1 MSGVFIHSLIGEY
14 VIAQPSSH
22 SPQGPHE
29 PEVTL
34 LLEGV
39 RNGTPGAAN
48 RLLDAVYKSLHA
60 VARGQCANERAD
72 HSLNATALVN
82 EAYLKVLG
90 SGPVDLENRRHLY
103 GAFARAMQEALIDAA
118 RRRNAKKRGGDF
130 DRVPLDAIIPPSAMR
145 IADPVDLG
153 RVLPALQEADPR
165 AAEVVRFK
173 CFLDLGSEEI
183 AMILDTTPRTVQR
196 DWLYAKAF
204 LRKELA
210 DETADGEPSQ
220 CTE

>member
-1 MSGVFIHSLIGEY
+1 MTPKDSRD
-14 VIAQPSSH
+14 
-22 SPQGPHE
+22 

-34 LLEGV
+34 LLDAV
-39 RNGTPGAAN
+39 RNGTPGAAD

-60 VARGQCANERAD
+60 VARGQCANERLGAT
-72 HSLNATALVN
+72 LNATALVN

-90 SGPVDLENRRHLY
+90 DGQADLENRRHLY

-130 DRVPLDAIIPPSAMR
+130 DRVPLDAVIPPSAMR
-145 IADPVDLG
+145 IADPVDLS
-153 RVLPALQEADPR
+153 RVLPKLQEADPR

-173 CFLDLGSEEI
+173 CFLDLSSEEI
-183 AMILDTTPRTVQR
+183 ASILDTTPRTVQR
-196 DWLYAKAF
+196 DWQYAKAF

-210 DETADGEPSQ
+210 GEPSD
-220 CTE
+220 ESE